1 MASAA
6 AWQAAWE
13 WKLMMV
19 VTELLV
25 PPAPF
30 DVPIKT
36 IIIKNHICLLCVL

>member
-6 AWQAAWE
+6 AWQAVCE
-13 WKLMMV
+13 WKLIIV
-19 VTELLV
+19 ATELLV